1 MTAPMLEKLQVLLTG
16 VDAAIAR
23 DVARLVAGEG
33 ASVLAADRDPATLSR
48 LERDL
53 GLYRTR
59 IETAAVDLASQ
70 AEVRLWEAQLG
81 AFGRLPHVMICCC
94 GSPAH
99 QAPSTRAT
107 TARRPGPAA
116 PRAGHPD
123 DVTLSEAR
131 RQRCPAAI
139 AERVL
144 QPTLFLH
151 AEPTRRSAFDR
162 ALAVLR
168 HPTLRG
174 LLERAPGRS
183 VFSAERAV
191 PYVRIASQLYSL
203 RRQIDGEPPTRRIR
217 LIPPNDA
224 PPRQAD
230 AA

>member
-1 MTAPMLEKLQVLLTG
+1 MTATVLEELQVLVTG

-33 ASVLAADRDPATLSR
+33 ASVTAADRDPAKLAR

-59 IETAAVDLASQ
+59 IDTAAVDLGSP
-70 AEVRLWEAQLG
+70 AEVRLWQRSLG

-94 GSPAH
+94 GSP
-99 QAPSTRAT
+99 PPR
-107 TARRPGPAA
+107 TASARGARSAA
-116 PRAGHPD
+116 PGAGQPD
-123 DVTLSEAR
+123 DVSLSEAR
-131 RQRCPAAI
+131 RQRCPATI
-139 AERVL
+139 AARSL

-151 AEPTRRSAFDR
+151 AEPTRRSVFDR

-183 VFSAERAV
+183 VFSPEHPT
-191 PYVRIASQLYSL
+191 PYVRIASQIYSL
-203 RRQIDGEPPTRRIR
+203 RRQIDGETPPGGRIR

>member
-1 MTAPMLEKLQVLLTG
+1 MTAPILEELQVLVTG

-33 ASVLAADRDPATLSR
+33 ACVLAADRDPATLSR

-94 GSPAH
+94 GSPAP
-99 QAPSTRAT
+99 QPASNRAT
-107 TARRPGPAA
+107 AARRPRPAS
-116 PRAGHPD
+116 RAGHPE
-123 DVTLSEAR
+123 DVILTEAR

-151 AEPTRRSAFDR
+151 AEPTRRSVFDR

-191 PYVRIASQLYSL
+191 PYVRIASQIYSL

-224 PPRQAD
+224 PPHQAD

>member
-1 MTAPMLEKLQVLLTG
+1 MNALVLEKLQVVVTG

-33 ASVLAADRDPATLSR
+33 ASVIAADRDLARLAR

-59 IETAAVDLASQ
+59 IETAQVDLGSH
-70 AEVRLWEAQLG
+70 AEVRLWEESLA

-94 GSPAH
+94 GLP
-99 QAPSTRAT
+99 
-107 TARRPGPAA
+107 A
-116 PRAGHPD
+116 PRTAAAGAPPKSEPRRGGQPD
-123 DVTLSEAR
+123 DVALTEGR
-131 RQRCPAAI
+131 RPRCPATI

-151 AEPTRRSAFDR
+151 AEPTRRTVFDR

-174 LLERAPGRS
+174 LLGRAPGRS
-183 VFSAERAV
+183 VFSPEQQI

-203 RRQIDGEPPTRRIR
+203 RRHASGDAPTGRRIR
-217 LIPPNDA
+217 LIPPNDT

>member
-1 MTAPMLEKLQVLLTG
+1 MNAPVLEQLQVVVTG

-23 DVARLVAGEG
+23 DVARLVVAEG
-33 ASVLAADRDPATLSR
+33 ASVIAADRDPARLAR

-59 IETAAVDLASQ
+59 VETAPVDLGSQ
-70 AEVRLWEAQLG
+70 AEVRLWEASLA

-94 GSPAH
+94 GSPA
-99 QAPSTRAT
+99 PAT
-107 TARRPGPAA
+107 ATSA
-116 PRAGHPD
+116 PRAKAARGRQPD
-123 DVTLSEAR
+123 DVTLSEGR
-131 RQRCPAAI
+131 RPRCPATI

-151 AEPTRRSAFDR
+151 AEPTRRSVFDR

-183 VFSAERAV
+183 VFSPEQQV

-203 RRQIDGEPPTRRIR
+203 RRQTLNDTPPGRRIR
-217 LIPPNDA
+217 LIPPDDA

>member
-1 MTAPMLEKLQVLLTG
+1 MNALVLEKLQVVVTG

-23 DVARLVAGEG
+23 DVARLVVDEG
-33 ASVLAADRDPATLSR
+33 ASVIAADRDPARLAR

-59 IETAAVDLASQ
+59 IETAPVDLGSQ
-70 AEVRLWEAQLG
+70 AEVRLWEESLA

-94 GSPAH
+94 GSPTPQVAASG
-99 QAPSTRAT
+99 APSKTEP
-107 TARRPGPAA
+107 RRGGQPE
-116 PRAGHPD
+116 
-123 DVTLSEAR
+123 DVTLSEGR
-131 RQRCPAAI
+131 RPRCPATI

-151 AEPTRRSAFDR
+151 AEPTRRTVFDR

-183 VFSAERAV
+183 VFSPEQQV
-191 PYVRIASQLYSL
+191 PYVRIASELYSL
-203 RRQIDGEPPTRRIR
+203 RRAIDGEPPSGGRIR
-217 LIPPNDA
+217 LIPPDGA
-224 PPRQAD
+224 SPSQAD

>member
-1 MTAPMLEKLQVLLTG
+1 MNAPVLEKLQVVVTG

-23 DVARLVAGEG
+23 DVARLVVAEG
-33 ASVLAADRDPATLSR
+33 ASVVAADRDPTR
-48 LERDL
+48 LARFERDL

-59 IETAAVDLASQ
+59 IETAPVDLGSQ
-70 AEVRLWEAQLG
+70 AEVRLWEESLA
-81 AFGRLPHVMICCC
+81 AFGRLPHVLICCC
-94 GSPAH
+94 GSSAPPPA
-99 QAPSTRAT
+99 S
-107 TARRPGPAA
+107 AA
-116 PRAGHPD
+116 PRRTAERGGQPD
-123 DVTLSEAR
+123 DVALSEGR
-131 RQRCPAAI
+131 RPRCPAAI

-151 AEPTRRSAFDR
+151 AEPTRRSVFDR

-183 VFSAERAV
+183 VFSPEQQV

-203 RRQIDGEPPTRRIR
+203 HRRALGDPPPGRRIR
-217 LIPPNDA
+217 LIPPDDT

>member
-1 MTAPMLEKLQVLLTG
+1 MTAPVLEKMHVLVTG
-16 VDAAIAR
+16 VDAWVAR

-33 ASVLAADRDPATLSR
+33 ASVIAADRDGAKLSR

-53 GLYRTR
+53 GLFRTR
-59 IETAAVDLASQ
+59 IETAAVELGSQ
-70 AEVRLWEAQLG
+70 TEVRLWNESLA
-81 AFGRLPHVMICCC
+81 AFGRLPHLMICCC
-94 GSPAH
+94 GSPGPH
-99 QAPSTRAT
+99 APTTR
-107 TARRPGPAA
+107 RSERAA
-116 PRAGHPD
+116 LRAVQPD
-123 DVTLSEAR
+123 SVALSEAR
-131 RQRCPAAI
+131 RHRCPATL

-162 ALAVLR
+162 ALASLR

-183 VFSAERAV
+183 VFSPEHAIG
-191 PYVRIASQLYSL
+191 YVRIADQIYSM
-203 RRQIDGEPPTRRIR
+203 RRHSLGDTPPKGRIR
-217 LIPPNDA
+217 LIPPDDA

>member
-1 MTAPMLEKLQVLLTG
+1 MIAPVLEKLHVLVTG

-33 ASVLAADRDPATLSR
+33 ACVIAADRDAAKLSR

-70 AEVRLWEAQLG
+70 PEVRLWEESLA
-81 AFGRLPHVMICCC
+81 AFGRLPHLMICCC
-94 GSPAH
+94 GSPGRHVTSRQPGRIA
-99 QAPSTRAT
+99 
-107 TARRPGPAA
+107 ARGA
-116 PRAGHPD
+116 HPD
-123 DVTLSEAR
+123 SVALSEAPR
-131 RQRCPAAI
+131 TRCPATI

-151 AEPTRRSAFDR
+151 AEPTRRSVFDR
-162 ALAVLR
+162 ALAALR

-183 VFSAERAV
+183 VFSPERAIG
-191 PYVRIASQLYSL
+191 YVRIASQIYSL
-203 RRQIDGEPPTRRIR
+203 RRHDLGDAPPKARIR
-217 LIPPNDA
+217 LLPPDGA
-224 PPRQAD
+224 PPRRAD

>member
-1 MTAPMLEKLQVLLTG
+1 MNAPVLEKLQVVVTG

-23 DVARLVAGEG
+23 DVARLVVAEG
-33 ASVLAADRDPATLSR
+33 ANVIAADRDPARLAR

-59 IETAAVDLASQ
+59 VETAPVDLGSQ
-70 AEVRLWEAQLG
+70 AEVRLWEESLA

-94 GSPAH
+94 GSPA
-99 QAPSTRAT
+99 PAT
-107 TARRPGPAA
+107 NP
-116 PRAGHPD
+116 PRARGARGRQPD
-123 DVTLSEAR
+123 DVTLSEGR
-131 RQRCPAAI
+131 RPRCPATI

-151 AEPTRRSAFDR
+151 AEPARRSVFDR

-183 VFSAERAV
+183 VFSPEQQV

-203 RRQIDGEPPTRRIR
+203 RRQTLNDTPPGRRIR
-217 LIPPNDA
+217 LIPPDDA
-224 PPRQAD
+224 PSRHAD